1 MITVYTKNYCPY
13 CVQAKKQLES
23 MGFEYEEINIETD
36 AESRSWL
43 IKQGHRTM
51 PQIYYQG
58 RLLVEGGAS
67 GLAKLTE
74 DEVSFKMG
82 VIDFDVN
89 DVNNMDID
97 FKNIK
102 L

>member
-43 IKQGHRTM
+43 IEQGHRTM

-58 RLLVEGGAS
+58 KLLVEGGAS

-74 DEVSFKMG
+74 DDIRTRIGEFG
-82 VIDFDVN
+82 FDT
-89 DVNNMDID
+89 NM
-97 FKNIK
+97 K

>member
-1 MITVYTKNYCPY
+1 MITVYTKDFCPF
-13 CVQAKKQLES
+13 CVQAKKQLDT
-23 MGFEYEEINIETD
+23 MGFEYKEINIEAD
-36 AESRSWL
+36 AKTRNWL
-43 IKQGHRTM
+43 IEQGHRTM

-58 RLLVEGGAS
+58 KLLVEGGAQ

-74 DEVSFKMG
+74 EEVSYKMG

-89 DVNNMDID
+89 DINNFDFDITM
-97 FKNIK
+97 K